1 MKKIIKEALKYE
13 IINAVL
19 IIITSYA
26 VKEMI
31 IHHNEMILI
40 IAITARIVIEQII
53 NKRYEIKT
61 TEYKQTIRKKLHE
74 ALMRQ
79 ETGSAEVLT
88 LTFET
93 LANELELLRRIVP
106 EAAKGVILIPLIIIV
121 SIILDLKTAVIF
133 ILTIPIAPLLMYLI
147 GKTVKQRNESAMK
160 AITELNG
167 TFKEMIMFITT
178 LKIYKRDG
186 TKQVETVSKE
196 AVNKT
201 LEVLKMAFVSAFAL
215 EMITTLSIA
224 LVAVTVGLRLV
235 SGDIEFEAAMLLL
248 ILAPEIY
255 APLRRIGTIYHT
267 LVAGIEARQK
277 IKEYIKY
284 EDKTKHKYE
293 IAKKIYVILGE
304 SGSGKTTLLRKLANM
319 MNNVAY
325 MAQEP
330 HIFKANVY
338 ENVTLFKAEDTTKIK
353 DMIKTVGL
361 KTKIYSEAVGLSRGE
376 VKRIGLIRA
385 LIQEKPILILDEPTA
400 GLDEANEL
408 KVLNLLKEKCKNCT
422 IIIAT
427 HRAAVKSIGDEYIT
441 LD

>member
-1 MKKIIKEALKYE
+1 
-13 IINAVL
+13 
-19 IIITSYA
+19 
-26 VKEMI
+26 
-31 IHHNEMILI
+31 
-40 IAITARIVIEQII
+40 
-53 NKRYEIKT
+53 
-61 TEYKQTIRKKLHE
+61 
-74 ALMRQ
+74 
-79 ETGSAEVLT
+79 
-88 LTFET
+88 
-93 LANELELLRRIVP
+93 
-106 EAAKGVILIPLIIIV
+106 
-121 SIILDLKTAVIF
+121 
-133 ILTIPIAPLLMYLI
+133 
-147 GKTVKQRNESAMK
+147 
-160 AITELNG
+160 
-167 TFKEMIMFITT
+167 
-178 LKIYKRDG
+178 
-186 TKQVETVSKE
+186 
-196 AVNKT
+196 
-201 LEVLKMAFVSAFAL
+201 
-215 EMITTLSIA
+215 
-224 LVAVTVGLRLV
+224 
-235 SGDIEFEAAMLLL
+235 MLLL
-248 ILAPEIY
+248 V
-255 APLRRIGTIYHT
+255 IYHT
-267 LVAGIEARQK
+267 LVAGIEARQN